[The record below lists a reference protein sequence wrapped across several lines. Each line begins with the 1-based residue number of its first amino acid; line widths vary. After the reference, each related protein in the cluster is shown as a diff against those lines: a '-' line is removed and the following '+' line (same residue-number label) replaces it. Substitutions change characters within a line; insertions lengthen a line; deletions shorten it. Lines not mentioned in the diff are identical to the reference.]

1 MNSLRKRLF
10 IMLAVATS
18 LIWLGAAGW
27 TYLQTRREIER
38 VLDAR
43 LQEAARMVSSLV
55 ANSQVAGSQGPI
67 DKLVQREPISYQ
79 RQLTCQLWSFDGR
92 LLARSSGAPG
102 TYMSDLSSGFSDN
115 VIGGEVWRVYSVQD
129 TAKGI
134 RVLVGDRLGQ
144 RERLVAHL
152 IEGLL
157 IPALLIVPLLGVLIW
172 SSVRQGLRP
181 LSVLAGSLRARG
193 ADDVTQIE
201 ASASPTEIRPI
212 VDALNG
218 LFVKLAT
225 ARKHERDVTA
235 FAAHELRT
243 PLAGLKTQAQVAL
256 AAVDPPTKE
265 AALRQ
270 ILVAVDQ
277 TARLVHQLLALAK
290 LDAGLDAEQEEEVN
304 ILALLEEIVAA
315 TRSTQGDRRVYV
327 DTSRGQIIVRAS
339 RELTVLAL
347 RNLHENA
354 LIYTPNG
361 GTVRWGLGASGTTIF
376 VQDEGPGIPQ
386 EELPFVMDRFF
397 RGRHKSLLGSGLGLA
412 IVKLALRRIGAR
424 LSLRNRSDGHGLLAE
439 IDLGKIART
448 VERGLGQ
455 PAGASSE

>member
-10 IMLAVATS
+10 MMLAVATS

-43 LQEAARMVSSLV
+43 LLEAARMVSSLV
-55 ANSQVAGSQGPI
+55 ANSQVARSQGPI
-67 DKLVQREPISYQ
+67 ANLIQKEPISYQ
-79 RQLTCQLWSFDGR
+79 RQLACQLWSFDGR
-92 LLARSSGAPG
+92 LLARSSSAPEA
-102 TYMSDLSSGFSDN
+102 YMSDLSSGFSDSI
-115 VIGGEVWRVYSVQD
+115 VGGEVWRVYAVED

-144 RERLVAHL
+144 RERLVANL

-157 IPALLIVPLLGVLIW
+157 IPALLVVPLLGILIW

-181 LSVLAGSLRARG
+181 LAVLADSLRDRS

-201 ASASPTEIRPI
+201 AGASPTEIRPI

-256 AAVDPPTKE
+256 AAMDPPTKE

-290 LDAGLDAEQEEEVN
+290 LDAGLDTEHEEEVN
-304 ILALLEEIVAA
+304 IAALLEEIVVAA
-315 TRSTQGDRRVYV
+315 RSTQGDRRVDV
-327 DTSRGQIIVRAS
+327 DPSLGPIIIRAN
-339 RELTVLAL
+339 RELTALAL

-361 GTVRWGLGASGTTIF
+361 GTVRWGSGAGGTTIF
-376 VQDEGPGIPQ
+376 VQDEGPGIPK
-386 EELPFVMDRFF
+386 EELPFVRDRFF
-397 RGRHKSLLGSGLGLA
+397 RGRHKSLFGSGLGLA
-412 IVKLALRRIGAR
+412 IVELALRQIGATLR
-424 LSLRNRSDGHGLLAE
+424 LRNRSDGHGLLAE
-439 IDLGKIART
+439 IGLGEIART
-448 VERGLGQ
+448 VE
-455 PAGASSE
+455 